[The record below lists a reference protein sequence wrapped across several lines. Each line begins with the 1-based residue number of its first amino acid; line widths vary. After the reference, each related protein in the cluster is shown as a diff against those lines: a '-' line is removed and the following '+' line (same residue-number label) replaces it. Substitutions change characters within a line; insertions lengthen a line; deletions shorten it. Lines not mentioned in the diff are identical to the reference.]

1 MASSVSQEDLSEE
14 FSMFGF
20 ELDNE
25 NIMFKCKLFLF
36 LFYLNIRGFTVKTC
50 GGVGQYGRSS

>member
-36 LFYLNIRGFTVKTC
+36 LFYLNIRHFTVKTC